1 MDHLH
6 NGIDFP
12 MSNNVR
18 SRKTSSRDH
27 TANIDTD
34 LADAPPSLRSPGLHD
49 YTTPPMQTQMTF
61 DMNSA
66 NEKRYGEIQNL
77 PTPLVFNSSRARIR
91 KYSLA
96 SPTFSN
102 DQVFPISESPNDADY
117 ENNADVSSNG
127 VDVSKGG
134 VYYDDHNTDSSAS
147 IDVENGSPSCLNIP
161 KTRQKSMETKKVL
174 ADKKISNNQRYFS
187 EFRVKQRIPSS
198 DKSSP
203 IVNTFE
209 DLTKQV
215 SPYNPEKSSFLPNI
229 RPVDRVVS
237 LPFHDSF
244 VQHSSDTVE
253 RRSKKI
259 DPKLPQTEPLP
270 KSIAKLD
277 FPTNCLIQLHSIDE
291 PVRPQF
297 WKLSCEIGEGSFSKV
312 YLADDG
318 KTAIKVTDIK
328 FNKEGTQ
335 SSELQLRIQNSLTRE
350 LEILRVLDHPNIIK
364 LIGTDYDSDRNASM
378 GKITMAIEYC
388 KGGDLYN
395 FILAHRSEMS
405 SELIRCV
412 FANIVSAV
420 SYMHKMDICHRDIKL
435 ENILLKH
442 SQLEILNYGTVLA
455 VKHYPIAVLS
465 DFGLSKKIDPL
476 NPMLTTRCGSEDY
489 VSPELL
495 LGMPYDGKQ
504 NDCWSLGV
512 VLYTML
518 ESRLPFDPLP
528 NERENR
534 LKRKSKPTHRIAMI
548 LWEWYV
554 MKDFKLSEEYGPAKQ
569 IVKRLLAKRNKRAT
583 IDEIRENPWCAP
595 YIIESSDDNGVSDN
609 SLQR

>member
-1 MDHLH
+1 MNHSH
-6 NGIDFP
+6 NGIGFP
-12 MSNNVR
+12 TSNNVS
-18 SRKTSSRDH
+18 SRKPSSRDH

-34 LADAPPSLRSPGLHD
+34 MADAPPSLKSPGLHD

-61 DMNSA
+61 DGNSTS
-66 NEKRYGEIQNL
+66 EKRYGEIQNL
-77 PTPLVFNSSRARIR
+77 PTPLVFNNSRAKIR

-102 DQVFPISESPNDADY
+102 EHVFPISESPHDADY
-117 ENNADVSSNG
+117 DDTSATSDN
-127 VDVSKGG
+127 VDVRMGG
-134 VYYDDHNTDSSAS
+134 VGYDDCNTDGSSS
-147 IDVENGSPSCLNIP
+147 VDVENGSPSCLRIP
-161 KTRQKSMETKKVL
+161 KARQKNMETKKVL
-174 ADKKISNNQRYFS
+174 ADKNISNNERYFS

-198 DKSSP
+198 ETSPP

-209 DLTKQV
+209 DITRQRSSY
-215 SPYNPEKSSFLPNI
+215 SPERASFLPKI

-244 VQHSSDTVE
+244 ANHSADKAE
-253 RRSKKI
+253 RKSKNI
-259 DPKLPQTEPLP
+259 NPKVPQTEPLP
-270 KSIAKLD
+270 KSTVD
-277 FPTNCLIQLHSIDE
+277 PNFSTNCLIQLHSIDE
-291 PVRPQF
+291 PVRPQY
-297 WKLSCEIGEGSFSKV
+297 WKLSTEIGKGSFSKV

-318 KTAIKVTDIK
+318 KTAIKVTDIRCS
-328 FNKEGTQ
+328 NDGTQ
-335 SSELQLRIQNSLTRE
+335 SNELRLRIQNSLTRE

-364 LIGTDYDSDRNASM
+364 LIGTDYDTDRSTPM
-378 GKITMAIEYC
+378 EKITMAIEYC
-388 KGGDLYN
+388 KGGDLYS
-395 FILAHRSEMS
+395 FILDYRSEVS
-405 SELIRCV
+405 SELIRCI
-412 FANIVSAV
+412 FANIVSAI
-420 SYMHKMDICHRDIKL
+420 SYMHKMDVCHRDIKL

-442 SQLEILNYGTVLA
+442 SQLEILNYGTALA
-455 VKHYPIAVLS
+455 VKHNPIAVLS
-465 DFGLSKKIDPL
+465 DFGLSKKIDPS

-534 LKRKSKPTHRIAMI
+534 LKRKSKPAHRIAMI

-554 MKDFKLSEEYGPAKQ
+554 MKDFKLSEEYGSAKQ
-569 IVKRLLAKRNKRAT
+569 IVKQLLAKRNKRAT
-583 IDEIRENPWCAP
+583 IDEIQENPWCVP
-595 YIIESSDDNGVSDN
+595 YIIKSSKDIGVSE
-609 SLQR
+609 

>member
-1 MDHLH
+1 
-6 NGIDFP
+6 
-12 MSNNVR
+12 
-18 SRKTSSRDH
+18 
-27 TANIDTD
+27 
-34 LADAPPSLRSPGLHD
+34 
-49 YTTPPMQTQMTF
+49 MQTQMTF

-77 PTPLVFNSSRARIR
+77 PTPLVFNNSRARIR
-91 KYSLA
+91 KYSLV
-96 SPTFSN
+96 SPTLSN

-117 ENNADVSSNG
+117 ENNANASSNG
-127 VDVSKGG
+127 VDVGKGG
-134 VYYDDHNTDSSAS
+134 VGYDDRNTDSSAAS
-147 IDVENGSPSCLNIP
+147 IDVENGSPSCLHIP
-161 KTRQKSMETKKVL
+161 KARQKSMETKKVL
-174 ADKKISNNQRYFS
+174 ADKNISNNQRYFS

-198 DKSSP
+198 DTSP
-203 IVNTFE
+203 SIVNTFE
-209 DLTKQV
+209 DLTKQM
-215 SPYNPEKSSFLPNI
+215 SPYSPEKSSFLPNI

-244 VQHSSDTVE
+244 VQHSSDVE

-270 KSIAKLD
+270 KSIAKSD
-277 FPTNCLIQLHSIDE
+277 FSTNYLIQLHSIDE

-328 FNKEGTQ
+328 FNKDGTQ

-350 LEILRVLDHPNIIK
+350 LGILRVLDHPNIIK
-364 LIGTDYDSDRNASM
+364 LVGTDYDSDRNAPM

-388 KGGDLYN
+388 KGGDLYS
-395 FILAHRSEMS
+395 FILAHRSEMT
-405 SELIRCV
+405 SELIRCI

-420 SYMHKMDICHRDIKL
+420 SYMHKMDVCHRDIKL

-455 VKHYPIAVLS
+455 VKHNPIAVLS

-534 LKRKSKPTHRIAMI
+534 LKRKSKPAHRIAMI

-554 MKDFKLSEEYGPAKQ
+554 MKDLKLSEEYGPAKQ

-595 YIIESSDDNGVSDN
+595 YIIESSDDNGVSE
-609 SLQR
+609 